1 MTLKEIADLAG
12 VSIGTVDR
20 VLHNRGRVSKENT
33 EKIHDI
39 VRKYGYEPNK
49 LAQRLQS
56 GKAIKIGVLLPSI
69 VTEFGYWQQV
79 MDGTVEAEKELNSV
93 GIKVIT
99 SFFDRDEPE
108 SFLSALAVLVEA
120 DVIAYI
126 TAPVLPDMMRKA
138 NELYPDLPF
147 VFIDSSLPD
156 LSPLADFAQDPIKAG
171 KIAARMMH
179 MMNPDLMRIF
189 VIQTF
194 RSAFNGEMRAR
205 SFIDYYRRSNPRA
218 RVENLYIRSDEM
230 LEPYLTNL
238 TFKEGEK
245 GGMFIVSDGAWR
257 TSEKLEELD
266 LLDKFLLIGFDLS
279 PENREMLENGRISL
293 IIGQRPWLQGYESVM
308 FVYKGFVLGR
318 PIKKETLS
326 VPVDIYLKE
335 NIPQSSLWG

>member
-69 VTEFGYWQQV
+69 V
-79 MDGTVEAEKELNSV
+79 AEKELNSV

-108 SFLSALAVLVEA
+108 SFLSALAVLVES

-138 NELYPDLPF
+138 KELYPDLPF